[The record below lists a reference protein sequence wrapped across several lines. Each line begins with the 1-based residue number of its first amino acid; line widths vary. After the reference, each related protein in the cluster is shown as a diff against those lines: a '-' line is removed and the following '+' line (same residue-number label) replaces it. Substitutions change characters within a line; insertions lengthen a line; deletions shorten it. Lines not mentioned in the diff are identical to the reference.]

1 MDRAALI
8 SRRLKLRHLNVLIEV
23 AEQGSMA
30 KAAERLATSQP
41 FVSKAVADLERLFG
55 RRLLERGPRGV
66 APTVFGRALLA
77 RGTAMLDDLRTSI
90 SELEFLADP
99 AAGRLRIGS
108 TEAMAT
114 SLLPMIIDRM
124 ARRYPRMTF
133 EIVLAG
139 PKTLEER
146 DLRGRRIDVIFGVRL
161 DPVLHA
167 DDLDV
172 TVIYRDRLLIFAG
185 QKSPWARRRKIAL
198 ADLVDARWCLP
209 PPTHPVGSLV
219 ADAFRRS
226 GMRPPQN
233 VVTVASAPLT
243 TSLLAGG
250 EFIGVLGSVVHR
262 ADMFARASLKALPVK
277 LPADPWPISAA
288 TLKTHT
294 PNPVTKIF
302 LGFAR
307 EVAKPLAMVKMPG

>member
-114 SLLPMIIDRM
+114 TLLPMIIDRM
-124 ARRYPRMTF
+124 ARRCPRMTF
-133 EIVLAG
+133 EVVLADS
-139 PKTLEER
+139 KTLTDR
-146 DLRGRRIDVIFGVRL
+146 DLRGRRIDLIFGLRL
-161 DPVLHA
+161 DPVLHD

-172 TVIYRDRLLIFAG
+172 TVIYRDRLRVVADR
-185 QKSPWARRRKIAL
+185 KNPWSRRRRIAL
-198 ADLVDARWCLP
+198 ADLVNERWCLP
-209 PPTHPVGSLV
+209 PPDHPVGSLV

-226 GMRPPQN
+226 GLRPPQN
-233 VVTVASAPLT
+233 VVTVGSAPF
-243 TSLLAGG
+243 TSGLLANGP
-250 EFIGVLGSVVHR
+250 FLGVLGSVIHR
-262 ADMFARASLKALPVK
+262 ADLFARTSLKALPVK
-277 LPADPWPISAA
+277 LPADAWHISAA
-288 TLKTHT
+288 TLKTRT

-302 LGFAR
+302 LGYAR
-307 EVAKPLAMVKMPG
+307 EVAKPLTTWSE

>member
-99 AAGRLRIGS
+99 MAGRLRIGS

-114 SLLPMIIDRM
+114 SLLPMIVDRM

-133 EIVLAG
+133 EIVLADSA
-139 PKTLEER
+139 TLQER
-146 DLRGRRIDVIFGVRL
+146 DLRGRRIDLAIGQRL
-161 DPVLHA
+161 DPVLHD
-167 DDLDV
+167 DDLEV
-172 TVIYRDRLLIFAG
+172 AVIYRDRLLIFAG